1 MKKILVLLV
10 FITSIFAADATIEVV
25 NRGLVLPRILIQDA
39 TTNFASS
46 DVKERFS
53 RMIAGDLTV
62 GSAFEVIEGIEKT
75 TYDAPLGAEIAAKN
89 PAFVLRYELAGGSG
103 ETMLKVKLIDTKDSS
118 VRFEA
123 NYSQSDLK
131 RWPFLSHRAIA
142 DIARNL

>member
-39 TTNFASS
+39 TTNFDNS

-53 RMIAGDLTV
+53 RMIAGDLRV
-62 GSAFEVIEGIEKT
+62 GSAFEVIEGIEIA

-103 ETMLKVKLIDTKDSS
+103 ETTLKVKLI
-118 VRFEA
+118 
-123 NYSQSDLK
+123 
-131 RWPFLSHRAIA
+131 
-142 DIARNL
+142 

>member
-39 TTNFASS
+39 TTNFTSS

-62 GSAFEVIEGIEKT
+62 GSAFEVIE
-75 TYDAPLGAEIAAKN
+75 
-89 PAFVLRYELAGGSG
+89 
-103 ETMLKVKLIDTKDSS
+103 
-118 VRFEA
+118 
-123 NYSQSDLK
+123 
-131 RWPFLSHRAIA
+131 
-142 DIARNL
+142 